1 MSTGLPARRAALA
14 AVAAVEVDGAWSNL
28 AVPEAVG
35 KLTEAQDR
43 AFASHLAYD
52 QLRWEATLD
61 WALSQ
66 VLSRPL
72 DDVEPA
78 LRRVLRLG
86 ALQLL
91 RSGVPERAA
100 VDTSVSLAREQVP
113 APRAKG
119 AGGFVNGVLRAL
131 IRQRETLPWPDPERE
146 PVERLALDHGHPR
159 WIVSELHA
167 RFGYERAAAI
177 LDGDNRAPG
186 LTLRA
191 TGDRDELVEELQAQG
206 LDARAG
212 TMPMAVRVP
221 GGDPRRL
228 AAVAEGRAVPQDE
241 ASMHVVAAC
250 EVAPGMR
257 VLDLCA
263 GPGGKT
269 TALAQAAGEHGQ
281 VVAVELH
288 ERRARMIADV
298 AARLEVDVDVRVG
311 DATAE
316 LAAAR
321 PLGHRGEGDGR
332 TQGDGRAQ
340 GGAPP
345 EGAAPSDVGAR
356 NEVGATSEQGD
367 AGFDVVLLDA
377 PCTGLGTGR
386 RRPEV
391 RWRKERSDVTDLA
404 ALQRRLLERAVEQLR
419 PGGRLVYSVC
429 TWTSEET
436 DRVADH
442 LDVAQAAR
450 LQPIVRRQLWPDTD
464 GTDGMFIAVWERRV
478 GR

>member
-14 AVAAVEVDGAWSNL
+14 AVAAVEIDGTWSNL

-35 KLTEAQDR
+35 SLPDAQDR
-43 AFASHLAYD
+43 SFASHLAYD

-86 ALQLL
+86 ALQVLK
-91 RSGVPERAA
+91 SGVPERAA

-113 APRAKG
+113 TPRAKG

-131 IRQRETLPWPDPERE
+131 IRQRDALPWPDPESE

-159 WIVSELHA
+159 WIVSELHS
-167 RFGYERAAAI
+167 RFGYERTAAI
-177 LDGDNRAPG
+177 LDGDNHAPG

-191 TGDRDELVEELQAQG
+191 TGDRDELLEELQALG
-206 LDARAG
+206 LDAHAG
-212 TMPMAVRVP
+212 TLPMAVRAP

-269 TALAQAAGEHGQ
+269 TALAQAAGEDGQ
-281 VVAVELH
+281 VVAVERH

-298 AARLEVDVDVRVG
+298 GARLGVAIDVRVG
-311 DATAE
+311 DATQD
-316 LAAAR
+316 LAASK
-321 PLGHRGEGDGR
+321 PLAAGGDAADAG
-332 TQGDGRAQ
+332 GRAQ
-340 GGAPP
+340 AG
-345 EGAAPSDVGAR
+345 ED
-356 NEVGATSEQGD
+356 
-367 AGFDVVLLDA
+367 GFDVVLLDA

-391 RWRKERSDVTDLA
+391 RWRKQRTDVTDLA
-404 ALQRRLLERAVEQLR
+404 ALQRRLLERAVDQVR

-429 TWTSEET
+429 TWTAEET

-442 LDVAQAAR
+442 LDVAQASR
-450 LQPIVRRQLWPDTD
+450 LQPLSRRQLWPDTD
-464 GTDGMFIAVWERRV
+464 GTDGMFIAVWERRT

>member
-14 AVAAVEVDGAWSNL
+14 AVAAVEIDGMWSNL

-35 KLTEAQDR
+35 ELPEAQDR

-131 IRQRETLPWPDPERE
+131 IRQRDTLPWPDPERE
-146 PVERLALDHGHPR
+146 PVQRLALDHGHPR

-191 TGDRDELVEELQAQG
+191 TGDRDELVEELRAQG
-206 LDARAG
+206 LDARPG
-212 TMPMAVRVP
+212 ELPMAIRVP
-221 GGDPRRL
+221 GADPRRL

-281 VVAVELH
+281 VVAVEVH

-298 AARLEVDVDVRVG
+298 AARLGVSVDVRVG

-316 LAAAR
+316 LAEAR
-321 PLGHRGEGDGR
+321 PLGHRTDRDG
-332 TQGDGRAQ
+332 
-340 GGAPP
+340 
-345 EGAAPSDVGAR
+345 PS
-356 NEVGATSEQGD
+356 EVGGTIEPGD
-367 AGFDVVLLDA
+367 DGFDVVLLDA

-391 RWRKERSDVTDLA
+391 RWRKERSDVAELA
-404 ALQRRLLERAVEQLR
+404 ALQRRLLERAVGQLR

-429 TWTSEET
+429 TWTTEET

-464 GTDGMFIAVWERRV
+464 GTDGMFIAVWERQA